1 MRLDATA
8 LKTKAGCA
16 VKSPEGLLEQL
27 FRKKKKKKKTKEDLR
42 PSKIRSLRIVA
53 KYQYVFKAPQVSKFP

>member
-16 VKSPEGLLEQL
+16 VKSPEGLLELL
-27 FRKKKKKKKTKEDLR
+27 FRKKKKKKKLKKTSD
-42 PSKIRSLRIVA
+42 
-53 KYQYVFKAPQVSKFP
+53 QVK